1 MRKCLVIT
9 LNGQSMFSEVSH
21 WTFDDVW
28 EYLEIMEDE
37 EGNLRCLF
45 RKENGKC
52 KMKVWQVTLKLN
64 LISELKWVIENRD
77 LEEGAKLVVEGYK
90 TTIECN
96 ELDGEF
102 VEHKDHYQK
111 VGVRCHNFQTKIPK
125 DCKITDYGS
134 AICITRGFLYEPNDE
149 EMKVLQE
156 LMVNKLIRH
165 IIQERENYL
174 INVERKL
181 KGLAQ
186 VEML

>member
-1 MRKCLVIT
+1 
-9 LNGQSMFSEVSH
+9 MFVQ
-21 WTFDDVW
+21 
-28 EYLEIMEDE
+28 
-37 EGNLRCLF
+37 
-45 RKENGKC
+45 KGKC

-64 LISELKWVIENRD
+64 LISELKWASERRD
-77 LEEGAKLVVEGYK
+77 LEEDVELVVEGYK
-90 TTIECN
+90 ATIACN
-96 ELDGEF
+96 ELDDEF

-111 VGVRCHNFQTKIPK
+111 MGVRWHNSQTKIPK

-134 AICITRGFLYEPNDE
+134 AICITRGFLCEPNDE

-165 IIQERENYL
+165 IVQERENYL
-174 INVERKL
+174 IDVERKL

>member
-1 MRKCLVIT
+1 M
-9 LNGQSMFSEVSH
+9 
-21 WTFDDVW
+21 
-28 EYLEIMEDE
+28 
-37 EGNLRCLF
+37 
-45 RKENGKC
+45 
-52 KMKVWQVTLKLN
+52 
-64 LISELKWVIENRD
+64 KWVIENRD

-165 IIQERENYL
+165 IVQERENYL